1 MQIKRSTAWN
11 RAFEELKHHQNL
23 LGKLGKSQSVTHN
36 NNTSNNAVADDIEGP
51 KPSKM
56 RRNQESS
63 ESSQGSQV
71 APPNGA
77 SPVKLI
83 KDLRVRVERLMSD
96 GNSEIQLNQEKS
108 ESANG
113 EGDGGPEEKPDVN
126 DGSRSIS
133 EERQVPFLPVAT
145 DDEPPLR
152 ITSSTCPQGLKKEG
166 SQEDMVTSSSQE
178 PRSKCVLVQTE
189 EVQPE
194 TAPAKVTSLQSSLLN
209 LYIKKKL
216 LSVMILIG
224 LINCYKSTRVVCHML
239 PDEKRAQDIRTAYDS
254 SSSRKIAPGIRAG

>member
-1 MQIKRSTAWN
+1 M
-11 RAFEELKHHQNL
+11 
-23 LGKLGKSQSVTHN
+23 
-36 NNTSNNAVADDIEGP
+36 EGP

-56 RRNQESS
+56 RRHQESS

-71 APPNGA
+71 ASPNGV
-77 SPVKLI
+77 SPVKLT

-113 EGDGGPEEKPDVN
+113 DGDGDGGPNEKPEVN
-126 DGSRSIS
+126 DGSRSTS
-133 EERQVPFLPVAT
+133 EERQVPFLPVAI
-145 DDEPPLR
+145 DEEPPLR
-152 ITSSTCPQGLKKEG
+152 ISSSTCPEGLKKEG

-194 TAPAKVTSLQSSLLN
+194 TAPAKVRN
-209 LYIKKKL
+209 L
-216 LSVMILIG
+216 
-224 LINCYKSTRVVCHML
+224 
-239 PDEKRAQDIRTAYDS
+239 
-254 SSSRKIAPGIRAG
+254 